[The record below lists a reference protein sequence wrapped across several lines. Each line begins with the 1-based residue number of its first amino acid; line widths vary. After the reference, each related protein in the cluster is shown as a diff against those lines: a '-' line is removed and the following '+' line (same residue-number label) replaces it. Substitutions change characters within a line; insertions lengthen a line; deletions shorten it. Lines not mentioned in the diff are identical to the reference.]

1 VSFCDRVQSIGKG
14 CAETGLDYNA
24 GSYQQAVMMTSKQ
37 DRPLDTGQ
45 QPLDGPCNLFF
56 LRSAARAVNRQYAA
70 VMKDCGLHPNQ
81 FSLLFILD
89 KTGPLS
95 ITELASKMQLDR
107 TSMSRN
113 LNPLNKQGLISIAEE
128 GWHRTR
134 AVSLTAEGSAVLQK
148 GMPLWKQAQR
158 EFAGHMGQADTAALM
173 ALLIKASAIPAQY
186 PPVSSADE

>member
-1 VSFCDRVQSIGKG
+1 
-14 CAETGLDYNA
+14 
-24 GSYQQAVMMTSKQ
+24 MMTSKQ
-37 DRPLDTGQ
+37 DRPADSNQ
-45 QPLDGPCNLFF
+45 QPPDGPCNLFF

-70 VMKDCGLHPNQ
+70 VMKDCGLLPNQ

-95 ITELASKMQLDR
+95 ITELAAKMQLDR

-134 AVSLTAEGSAVLQK
+134 AVSLTAEGAAVLQK
-148 GMPLWKQAQR
+148 GMPLWRQAQR
-158 EFAGHMGQADTAALM
+158 EFAGHIGQADTAALM
-173 ALLIKASAIPAQY
+173 ALLIKASSIPAQDS
-186 PPVSSADE
+186 PASNADE

>member
-1 VSFCDRVQSIGKG
+1 MISTQEPPADPVPAPEDS
-14 CAETGLDYNA
+14 
-24 GSYQQAVMMTSKQ
+24 
-37 DRPLDTGQ
+37 
-45 QPLDGPCNLFF
+45 PCNLFF

-134 AVSLTAEGSAVLQK
+134 AVSLTAEGAAVLQK
-148 GMPLWKQAQR
+148 GMPLWRQAQR

-173 ALLIKASAIPAQY
+173 TLLMRASAIPVQDQ
-186 PPVSSADE
+186 SAYSPDE

>member
-1 VSFCDRVQSIGKG
+1 
-14 CAETGLDYNA
+14 
-24 GSYQQAVMMTSKQ
+24 MMTSKQ
-37 DRPLDTGQ
+37 DRPADSDQ
-45 QPLDGPCNLFF
+45 QVRDGPCNLFF

-70 VMKDCGLHPNQ
+70 AMKDCGLHPNQ

-95 ITELASKMQLDR
+95 ITELAGKMQLDR

-113 LNPLNKQGLISIAEE
+113 LNPLKKQGLIAIAEE

-134 AVSLTAEGSAVLQK
+134 AVSLSAEGAAVLQK
-148 GMPLWKQAQR
+148 GMPLWRQAQR

-173 ALLIKASAIPAQY
+173 ALLIKASAIPTQDPSA
-186 PPVSSADE
+186 SDADE